1 MVPVRMLLCKDRV
14 GDGAKTG
21 DHSLVTVLQHC
32 KLLMGEGHWTI
43 KVTTGWLGTLSNWTA
58 LAWGQTTYEKQVSFL
73 SLSVQTGGQLGPRAP
88 YLDHMIDGQSREAS
102 KGQGGWGGGAKNSQ
116 RRLRKP

>member
-1 MVPVRMLLCKDRV
+1 MVPVGMLLCKDRV

-43 KVTTGWLGTLSNWTA
+43 KVTTGWLGTLSNWAA
-58 LAWGQTTYEKQVSFL
+58 LAWGQTTYKSRCLSCPFPCKQEDSWDP
-73 SLSVQTGGQLGPRAP
+73 GP
-88 YLDHMIDGQSREAS
+88 HT
-102 KGQGGWGGGAKNSQ
+102 
-116 RRLRKP
+116 